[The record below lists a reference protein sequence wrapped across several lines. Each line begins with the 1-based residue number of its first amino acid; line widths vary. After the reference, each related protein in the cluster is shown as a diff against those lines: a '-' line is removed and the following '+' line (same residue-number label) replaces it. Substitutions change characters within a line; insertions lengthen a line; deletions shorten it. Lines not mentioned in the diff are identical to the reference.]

1 MLIVNDVLVSDD
13 VVQEHFIC
21 DLDACKGACCWEGD
35 FGAPLEK
42 AELPILDEIY
52 DSIKDFLTSDG
63 RAAIEEQG
71 KYVYFEEM
79 GGYGTPLIDH
89 AACAYLTYDHFGI
102 AKCGIE
108 LAHRAGVTDFPKPI
122 SCHLYPIRVKADVPG
137 FEALNYDKWDIC
149 SAACTLGRKEKV
161 PVYVFLKEP
170 LIRKYGEAF
179 YTELCEAA
187 KVLEE

>member
-1 MLIVNDVLVSDD
+1 MLVVNDVLISDEI
-13 VVQEHFIC
+13 VQEHFIC

-63 RAAIEEQG
+63 RAAIEAQG
-71 KYVYFEEM
+71 KYTYFEEM
-79 GGYGTPLIDH
+79 GGYGTPLVNA
-89 AACAYLTYDHFGI
+89 AACAYLTYDINGI

-108 LAHRAGVTDFPKPI
+108 LAHQAGASHFIKPI
-122 SCHLYPIRVKADVPG
+122 SCHLYPIRVKSEVAG
-137 FEALNYDKWDIC
+137 FEGLNYERWHIC
-149 SAACTLGRKEKV
+149 SAACTLGKKEKV

-170 LIRKYGEAF
+170 LIRKYGEDF
-179 YTELCEAA
+179 YEELCEAA

>member
-1 MLIVNDVLVSDD
+1 MLIVNDVLVSDE

-52 DSIKDFLTSDG
+52 DSIKGFLTSDG
-63 RAAIEEQG
+63 RAAIEAQG
-71 KYVYFEEM
+71 KYTYVEENK
-79 GGYGTPLIDH
+79 GYATPLVNN
-89 AACAYLTYDHFGI
+89 AACAYLTYDNFGI

-108 LAHRAGVTDFPKPI
+108 LAQQAGATDFIKPI
-122 SCHLYPIRVKADVPG
+122 SCHLYPIRVSSEVSG
-137 FEALNYDKWDIC
+137 FEGLNYERWHIC
-149 SAACTLGRKEKV
+149 SAACTLGKKEKV
-161 PVYVFLKEP
+161 PVYVFLKDA
-170 LIRKYGEAF
+170 LTRKYGEDF
-179 YTELCEAA
+179 YAELCEAA

>member
-1 MLIVNDVLVSDD
+1 MLVVNDVLISDEI
-13 VVQEHFIC
+13 VQEHFIC

-63 RAAIEEQG
+63 RAAIEAQG
-71 KYVYFEEM
+71 KYTYVEENK
-79 GGYGTPLIDH
+79 GYATTLVNN

-108 LAHRAGVTDFPKPI
+108 LAHRAGACDFVKPI
-122 SCHLYPIRVKADVPG
+122 SCHLYPIRVSAEVSG
-137 FEALNYDKWDIC
+137 FEGLNYERWHIC
-149 SAACTLGRKEKV
+149 SAACTLGKKEKV

-170 LIRKYGEAF
+170 LIRKYGEDF
-179 YTELCEAA
+179 YEELCEAA